1 MINLYKVI
9 RVNKMTK
16 SVTFVYLTQSKYISI
31 IRVQYVYSLDVNKGI
46 VFIVATRI
54 RVRIL
59 TFLLVSIV
67 MIYEYSFVKKKK
79 MITNNLLHL
88 LKLAFISR

>member
-46 VFIVATRI
+46 AFIVATRI

-67 MIYEYSFVKKKK
+67 MIYEYSFVKKK
-79 MITNNLLHL
+79 NDYE
-88 LKLAFISR
+88 